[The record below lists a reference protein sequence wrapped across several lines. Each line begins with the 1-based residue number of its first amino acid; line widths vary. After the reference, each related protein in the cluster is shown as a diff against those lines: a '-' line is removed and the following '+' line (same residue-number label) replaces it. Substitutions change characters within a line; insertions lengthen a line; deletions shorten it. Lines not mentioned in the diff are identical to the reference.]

1 MAALLG
7 ERLVPEPATSGGPGR
22 EAIAA
27 AALVRAELAD
37 FG

>member
-1 MAALLG
+1 MLG
-7 ERLVPEPATSGGPGR
+7 ERLAAEPPTSGGPGR
-22 EAIAA
+22 EAITA